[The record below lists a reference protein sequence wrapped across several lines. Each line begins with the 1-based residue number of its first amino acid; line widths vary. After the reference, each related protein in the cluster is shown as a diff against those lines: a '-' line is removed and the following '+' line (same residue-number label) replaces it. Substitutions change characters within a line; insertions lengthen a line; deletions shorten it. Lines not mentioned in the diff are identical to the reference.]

1 MVNSPLQA
9 SVRGGI
15 TKAGSALLSPTGS
28 FVSTAAH
35 GLQTRR
41 GHSSRVQ
48 LSVPS
53 HTSALFNERPLFN
66 FTPTSTAQL
75 KSTLS
80 VLPDQHSIA
89 KKNFD
94 AQAQAKRAAFNSFAR
109 ARTRGN
115 AAAPQDIT
123 QAQEKALESV
133 ATPEAP
139 TVVAQPT
146 KAAKSQQSKPRKKI
160 NRPKFPAALHA
171 AAIAQGPR
179 DLGQVRHDSTKVEAA
194 QAPAIA
200 APSKSASKQSIR
212 RARPLVDL
220 APAPTSTFAHA
231 SADIAQTSVPT
242 IHRMGRSI
250 DPFAMPARPQELPS
264 RFASTALI
272 PANNRSQTPRLA
284 APTDYNAYK
293 NAIESEARFAQLAGR
308 ANPNLQN
315 YNALTVI
322 PANTAMIPHQASR
335 SALTPAYIANE
346 HQDNFEK
353 FSEELSMVSYQGKAK
368 KEKHSG
374 PLLSLRQ
381 KAMIAAAT
389 GAALYALTRNN
400 EIDAQAYKAFND
412 MFAVFEY
419 ALKGLLVGKNALM
432 LPGQEQK
439 ELIDN
444 QSQQLMTPT
453 QQELAVVLKTM
464 QEEAAKYGL
473 VPFIEDAELLD
484 MQFDENNMQII
495 RINDLQSSQGQ
506 ALIPYQDDNANN
518 NDVAAMLKKVMING
532 RFFVA
537 GFINPKIFTSLQ
549 QSQSIMPQA
558 QIARAGL
565 AHHNAAALVQA
576 NPTRSLNIQANNDR
590 SIVDRILSNVQQSA
604 KGKKI
609 SLSGRGLLRTRAPHA
624 SNVVMYD
631 PIVHVVKKDGNKLLN
646 LMRREVK
653 LVCEKS
659 YPKII
664 KSMING
670 HNHLLRLTKES
681 PLNNNFR
688 SNLNQCKRVFIKL
701 VEDIQQK
708 YGFNNLA

>member
-1 MVNSPLQA
+1 
-9 SVRGGI
+9 
-15 TKAGSALLSPTGS
+15 
-28 FVSTAAH
+28 
-35 GLQTRR
+35 
-41 GHSSRVQ
+41 
-48 LSVPS
+48 
-53 HTSALFNERPLFN
+53 
-66 FTPTSTAQL
+66 
-75 KSTLS
+75 
-80 VLPDQHSIA
+80 
-89 KKNFD
+89 
-94 AQAQAKRAAFNSFAR
+94 
-109 ARTRGN
+109 
-115 AAAPQDIT
+115 
-123 QAQEKALESV
+123 
-133 ATPEAP
+133 
-139 TVVAQPT
+139 
-146 KAAKSQQSKPRKKI
+146 
-160 NRPKFPAALHA
+160 
-171 AAIAQGPR
+171 
-179 DLGQVRHDSTKVEAA
+179 
-194 QAPAIA
+194 
-200 APSKSASKQSIR
+200 
-212 RARPLVDL
+212 
-220 APAPTSTFAHA
+220 
-231 SADIAQTSVPT
+231 
-242 IHRMGRSI
+242 
-250 DPFAMPARPQELPS
+250 
-264 RFASTALI
+264 
-272 PANNRSQTPRLA
+272 
-284 APTDYNAYK
+284 
-293 NAIESEARFAQLAGR
+293 
-308 ANPNLQN
+308 
-315 YNALTVI
+315 
-322 PANTAMIPHQASR
+322 
-335 SALTPAYIANE
+335 
-346 HQDNFEK
+346 
-353 FSEELSMVSYQGKAK
+353 
-368 KEKHSG
+368 
-374 PLLSLRQ
+374 
-381 KAMIAAAT
+381 
-389 GAALYALTRNN
+389 
-400 EIDAQAYKAFND
+400 
-412 MFAVFEY
+412 
-419 ALKGLLVGKNALM
+419 M